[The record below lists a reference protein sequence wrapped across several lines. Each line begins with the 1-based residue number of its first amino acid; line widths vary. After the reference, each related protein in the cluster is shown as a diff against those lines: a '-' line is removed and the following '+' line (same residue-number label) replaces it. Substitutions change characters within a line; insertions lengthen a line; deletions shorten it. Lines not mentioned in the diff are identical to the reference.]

1 MMALAAP
8 FCFPMFMNYRSLL
21 ALASALFLFVGAAA
35 AQTRIGTVDLQKLF
49 EGYWRRK
56 QAEAALKDLS
66 GDLEKQYKTLR
77 DDYKKG
83 SEAYQ
88 KLREDAND
96 QAVSPEEREKR
107 KKLAEEKLKDLK
119 DSEETMRQYEIQA
132 RTRIE
137 EQRRRMRD
145 KVLEDIRAAINAKAK
160 SAGYTLVI
168 DVSAKNGNSTM
179 ELLALVRANQ
189 DPIEEFTKTS
199 TVVLYNSGES
209 DLTASVLEQLNAGAP
224 ADLATPAEKK
234 DSKPD
239 EKNGKKDAK
248 K

>member
-1 MMALAAP
+1 MKY
-8 FCFPMFMNYRSLL
+8 CSRILL
-21 ALASALFLFVGAAA
+21 AVAAALFFLAGAAVA
-35 AQTRIGTVDLQKLF
+35 ETRIGTVDMQKLF
-49 EGYWRRK
+49 DGYWRRK

-66 GDLEKQYKTLR
+66 TDLEKQYRNLR

-88 KLREDAND
+88 KLRDDAND

-137 EQRRRMRD
+137 EQKRRMRD
-145 KVLEDIRAAINAKAK
+145 KVMEDIRAAINAKAK
-160 SAGYTLVI
+160 SAGYTLI
-168 DVSAKNGNSTM
+168 LDISAKGANSTM
-179 ELLALVRANQ
+179 ELLSLMRAGQ
-189 DPIEEFTKTS
+189 DPVEEFVKTP
-199 TVVLYNSGES
+199 TVVLYNSGEG
-209 DLTASVLEQLNAGAP
+209 DLTPSVLEQLNAGAP
-224 ADLATPAEKK
+224 PDLASPDKK
-234 DSKPD
+234 DSRPEAKD
-239 EKNGKKDAK
+239 TKKESK